1 MKISKS
7 SSRSPRARRGKLQS
21 RARHAPFSADLLR
34 PVQDLI
40 RVAETAGG
48 PLLIAAGI
56 AMLWANSYWRDSY
69 EVVWNHVIAVDLG
82 FAAVRAPLRD
92 WVNQALLPV
101 FFFMVGLELK
111 REARVGELASWRR
124 AAMPIAIAI
133 GGMIAPAA
141 VYLLFNAGSGFT
153 HGWGV
158 PIATDIVFAVAVL
171 SLLGNRVP
179 ANLRIL
185 LLAFATADD
194 VGGILVV
201 LLFYSSGI
209 SWVPVGV
216 ALAFLAVIVVMR
228 LFHAQTMMGY
238 TLVGLAFVFAT
249 LFSGI
254 HTTIAGVVLG
264 LLAPARPFYSR
275 ALFREKAEKLL
286 AEYQRRYSMLKDP
299 DNERAEDLEIVLS
312 ELDELVIESESPAE
326 RLIRIVNPWV
336 SYGVLPIFAL
346 ANGGVAL
353 SMPVAREALTHPVSL
368 GIAAA
373 LFFGKPIGV
382 FGAALVAR
390 ASGLATLPEGVTVK
404 HLLAMSILSG
414 IGFTVAIFIADL
426 AFRDGALPLAKLGV
440 LSASMLASAAG
451 FITLRW
457 ATR

>member
-1 MKISKS
+1 MKIPKQSGS
-7 SSRSPRARRGKLQS
+7 SATRRGKLQS
-21 RARHAPFSADLLR
+21 RARYAPFSADLLR

-56 AMLWANSYWRDSY
+56 ALLWANSYWRDSY
-69 EVVWNHVIAVDLG
+69 EVVWNHIIAVDLG

-101 FFFMVGLELK
+101 FFFVVGLELK

-124 AAMPIAIAI
+124 AAMPVALAV
-133 GGMIAPAA
+133 GGMIVPALI
-141 VYLLFNAGSGFT
+141 YLAINAGGPFT

-171 SLLGNRVP
+171 SLLGDRVP
-179 ANLRIL
+179 VNLRIL

-209 SWVPVGV
+209 SWASVAV
-216 ALAFLAVIVVMR
+216 ALAFLGLIVVMR
-228 LFHAQTMMGY
+228 LYHAQTLMGY

-264 LLAPARPFYSR
+264 LLAPARPHYSR

-286 AEYQRRYSMLKDP
+286 AEYQRRYNELTDP
-299 DNERAEDLEIVLS
+299 DNERAEDLELVLS

-353 SMPVAREALTHPVSL
+353 SVPVAREAITHPVSL

-373 LFFGKPIGV
+373 LIFGKPIGV
-382 FGAALVAR
+382 FGAAILAR
-390 ASGLATLPEGVTVK
+390 ATGLATLPEGVTIK
-404 HLLAMSILSG
+404 HLLAMSILG
-414 IGFTVAIFIADL
+414 GVGFTVAIFIADL
-426 AFRDGALPLAKLGV
+426 TFRDGILPLAKLGV
-440 LSASMLASAAG
+440 LSASMFASAAG
-451 FITLRW
+451 FLALRW
-457 ATR
+457 ATK